1 MKTKYFFTK
10 CRRFCIGELTQ
21 TRESLGCYK
30 ELLLDQFDLY
40 GNASWVTYNTM
51 CRLGIHMSRLS
62 NVPQQA
68 TFNIYSYTKCKEKFE
83 LRYIITFVKMQFN
96 STLYQG
102 TALTMNDSM
111 AHCLESLRM
120 WKKMATHVIM
130 TQEAPLW
137 SREGTNMSK
146 LELYPKIMILRIT
159 WSGPKSFV
167 NIVISHIFMLMS
179 PPAA

>member
-1 MKTKYFFTK
+1 MRIKFGNVIENMRIYDEVYQELKTEWKTKYFFTK

-51 CRLGIHMSRLS
+51 CRLGFHMSRLS

-83 LRYIITFVKMQFN
+83 LWYVITLVKM
-96 STLYQG
+96 
-102 TALTMNDSM
+102 
-111 AHCLESLRM
+111 
-120 WKKMATHVIM
+120 
-130 TQEAPLW
+130 
-137 SREGTNMSK
+137 
-146 LELYPKIMILRIT
+146 
-159 WSGPKSFV
+159 
-167 NIVISHIFMLMS
+167 
-179 PPAA
+179 